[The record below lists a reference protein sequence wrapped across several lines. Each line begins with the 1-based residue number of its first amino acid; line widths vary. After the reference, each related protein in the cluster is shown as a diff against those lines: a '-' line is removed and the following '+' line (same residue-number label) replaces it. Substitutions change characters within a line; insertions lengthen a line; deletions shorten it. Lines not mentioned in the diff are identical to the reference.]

1 MNIVDL
7 ILKKRDGAALTEKE
21 LTWFVQSV
29 VREEVADY
37 QTSAFLMAVY
47 FQGMDREELAAF
59 TRAMA
64 QSGERIS
71 FSRMKD
77 PIVDK
82 HSSGGVGDK
91 TSLIV
96 APIVAALGLPIAKL
110 SGRSLGFTGG
120 TVDKLESIPGFRT
133 ELSEKEFMQFVAR
146 DGIALMG
153 QSANIAPADKKLYA
167 LRDVTGTVDSIPL
180 IAASIM
186 SKKLA
191 DGSDAIVLDV
201 KCGSGAFMKSK
212 ARAVELAQCMVSIGE
227 ENGKRTIALVT
238 DMDQPLGHAVGNNL
252 EVIEAIQTLHGE
264 GPKDLVALCRAL
276 AVQMLLAG
284 GKAKN
289 AQEAAREVQRVIKN
303 GEALQ
308 KFRTMVENQ
317 GGNPNY
323 IDFPQRFPRARLRM
337 EGRAKQSGFVKS
349 IDTEAIGHASLLLGA
364 GRVRADSSIDST
376 VGLLIEKKIG
386 DPVQEGDLLFTVCAN
401 VEDKGVEAV
410 KRVCTAYHFSDT
422 PIAVKSNPVLA
433 TVTTDGIK
441 DGESEEM
448 DA

>member
-7 ILKKRDGAALTEKE
+7 ILKKRDGEPLMEKE
-21 LTWFVQSV
+21 LSWFVQRA

-37 QTSAFLMAVY
+37 QISAFLMAIY
-47 FQGMDREELAAF
+47 FRGMNREELAAF

-64 QSGERIS
+64 QSGEQIS
-71 FSRMKD
+71 FPSIER

-96 APIVAALGLPIAKL
+96 APIVAALGLPVAKL
-110 SGRSLGFTGG
+110 SGRGLGFTGG

-133 ELSEKEFMQFVAR
+133 ELSEEEFMRFVAR

-180 IAASIM
+180 IASSIM

-201 KCGSGAFMKSK
+201 KCGSGAFMKTK
-212 ARAVELAQCMVSIGE
+212 ERALALAQCMVSIGE
-227 ENGKRTIALVT
+227 ENGKKTIALVT
-238 DMDQPLGHAVGNNL
+238 DMNQPLGRAVGNNL

-264 GPKDLVALCRAL
+264 GPEDLVALCRAL
-276 AVQMLLAG
+276 AVQMLLVG
-284 GKAKN
+284 GRAKN
-289 AQEAAREVQRVIKN
+289 TQEAAHEVQRVVKN

-308 KFRTMVENQ
+308 KFRIMVENQ
-317 GGNPNY
+317 GGNPDY
-323 IDFPQRFPRARLRM
+323 VDFPQRFPRARLRM
-337 EGRAKQSGFVKS
+337 EGRAKQSGFVEAM
-349 IDTEAIGHASLLLGA
+349 DTEAIGHASLLLGA
-364 GRVRADSSIDST
+364 GRARVDASIDST
-376 VGLLIEKKIG
+376 VGLLFAKKVG
-386 DPVQEGDLLFTVCAN
+386 DPVQKGDLLFTVCAN
-401 VEDKGVEAV
+401 EEKKGVEAV
-410 KRVCTAYHFSDT
+410 KRVCGAYHFSDT
-422 PIAVKSNPVLA
+422 PAAVKQDPVIA
-433 TVTTDGIK
+433 TVTKDGVK
-441 DGESEEM
+441 DGESEAV

>member
-29 VREEVADY
+29 VREKVADY
-37 QTSAFLMAVY
+37 QISAFLMAVY

-59 TRAMA
+59 TRAMS

-71 FSRMKD
+71 FSTID
-77 PIVDK
+77 HPIVDK

-110 SGRSLGFTGG
+110 SGRGLGFTGG

-133 ELSEKEFMQFVAR
+133 ELSEKEFMQFVER

-317 GGNPNY
+317 GGNPNF

-337 EGRAKQSGFVKS
+337 EGRAKQSGFVES

-364 GRVRADSSIDST
+364 GRVRTDASIDST
-376 VGLLIEKKIG
+376 VGLLIAKKIG

-401 VEDKGVEAV
+401 VEEKGVEAV
-410 KRVCTAYHFSDT
+410 KRVCAAYRFSDT
-422 PIAVKSNPVLA
+422 PAAVNPNPVLA
-433 TVTTDGIK
+433 TVTAEGVK
-441 DGESEEM
+441 DGESEAM